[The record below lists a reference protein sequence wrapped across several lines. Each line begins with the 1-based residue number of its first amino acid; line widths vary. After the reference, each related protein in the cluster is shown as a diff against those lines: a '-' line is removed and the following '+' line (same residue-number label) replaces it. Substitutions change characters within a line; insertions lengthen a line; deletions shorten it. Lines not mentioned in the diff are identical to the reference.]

1 LAPMRI
7 RRIFTAM
14 VWECSD
20 LGVARPS
27 REGLPFPV
35 VVPAVASGTEAV

>member
-14 VWECSD
+14 VWECSV

-27 REGLPFPV
+27 R
-35 VVPAVASGTEAV
+35 